1 MTEYPIRRR
10 DVLKTTGAGLAGLAG
25 LSQTATAAEGEVL
38 WQFDAGDII
47 ESSPTVVND
56 TVFFGDGNNRDAKLY
71 ALDAATGDER
81 WLIKTTRAVATS
93 PNVVDETLYVT
104 IGDGEQETADQTVF
118 AIEAAT
124 GQVEWSDL
132 QSFFAL
138 SSPTVVD
145 DIVYVALED
154 VMYALDAASGD
165 VRWGFGGFEISSS
178 PTVVDGTVFFG
189 DTQPIT
195 PKLYALD
202 AETGDEEWSVGI
214 GQIFSSPTVV
224 DGIVFVGSDDD
235 NVYALD
241 AATGEEEW
249 TYSTGEQITSS
260 PTVSDGTVF
269 VGSDDSNVYALDAK
283 TGEERWRFET
293 EDEVGSSPTV
303 ADGTVF
309 VGSDDNNVYAL
320 DAATGDERWRFETGN
335 VVVSS
340 PTVVDGVLFVGS
352 YDGHLYAIDAG
363 VDGSS
368 EDSRVNLGTLGH
380 HHVFAERGPTRPG
393 ISERLELT
401 TSFTFE
407 PASPEVGEPVTFQ
420 ASPTEGDSIEYRW
433 DFTNDGETDATG
445 ESAEFVFEEPGETSV
460 SLTAVGPD
468 RSITGG
474 ETVTVTESE
483 DEEELVYWQVDF
495 SEGEEPPTP
504 PSYWPNDVMAGL
516 GNSEDGVRENPSLR
530 RQESDGQLG
539 DIDIVDNEFTFDDE
553 ENPTEVTVEF
563 EVEEGADAR
572 DLHLAAFTLQG
583 SFEKDEID
591 EQELFEA
598 TSGAYEGDETGELT
612 IPIPQEADD

>member
-1 MTEYPIRRR
+1 MTEYPVRRR
-10 DVLKTTGAGLAGLAG
+10 DVLKTTGAGLVGLAG

-38 WQFDAGDII
+38 WQFDTGDTIP
-47 ESSPTVVND
+47 SSPTVVDD
-56 TVFFGDGNNRDAKLY
+56 TVFFGDGNDRDAKLY

-81 WLIKTTRAVATS
+81 WLIKTTRSVETS
-93 PNVVDETLYVT
+93 PNVADETLYVGIGT
-104 IGDGEQETADQTVF
+104 IDEESADQNVF

-124 GQVEWSDL
+124 GQVEWSSL
-132 QSFFAL
+132 KSVFAL

-145 DIVYVALED
+145 DTVYIALED

-165 VRWGFGGFEISSS
+165 VRWGFGAFEITTS
-178 PTVVDGTVFFG
+178 PTVFDGTVFFG
-189 DTQPIT
+189 DTQPNT

-214 GQIFSSPTVV
+214 GQIF
-224 DGIVFVGSDDD
+224 
-235 NVYALD
+235 
-241 AATGEEEW
+241 
-249 TYSTGEQITSS
+249 
-260 PTVSDGTVF
+260 
-269 VGSDDSNVYALDAK
+269 
-283 TGEERWRFET
+283 
-293 EDEVGSSPTV
+293 SSPTV

-335 VVVSS
+335 IVTSS

-352 YDGHLYAIDAG
+352 YDGNLYAIDAG

-380 HHVFAERGPTRPG
+380 HHVFAERGPTGPG

-401 TSFTFE
+401 SSFTFE
-407 PASPEVGEPVTFQ
+407 PASPEVGETVTFE

-460 SLTAVGPD
+460 LLTAVGPD
-468 RSITGG
+468 RSVTGI
-474 ETVTVTESE
+474 ETFTVEESE
-483 DEEELVYWQVDF
+483 DEQESVYWQVDF

-530 RQESDGQLG
+530 RQDSDGQLG

-572 DLHLAAFTLQG
+572 DLHLAVFTLPD